1 MALARTLLTSG
12 QSDQTGASPLHR
24 RAKFSLQ
31 VGVWRRAFDLVS
43 KSLLFAGQV
52 RSGTRMCGW
61 RPGVGRG
68 FPDTLMLKKKCVC
81 VCVFACTH
89 THTHTHTHEGGLLC
103 VLSADFLAG
112 NFVQIIRAGRN
123 VCTDSRL
130 DIRKSCALSSSALL
144 ETCVF

>member
-43 KSLLFAGQV
+43 KSLLFAGQI

-68 FPDTLMLKKKCVC
+68 FPDTLILKKKCVC
-81 VCVFACTH
+81 VCLRAH
-89 THTHTHTHEGGLLC
+89 THTHTHKKVDSFVCSLLTFLLVTSFRSSEQGGMY
-103 VLSADFLAG
+103 
-112 NFVQIIRAGRN
+112 
-123 VCTDSRL
+123 
-130 DIRKSCALSSSALL
+130 ALIPA
-144 ETCVF
+144 

>member
-81 VCVFACTH
+81 VCLRAH
-89 THTHTHTHEGGLLC
+89 THTHTHTHKKVDSFVCSLLTFLLVTSFRSSEQGGMY
-103 VLSADFLAG
+103 
-112 NFVQIIRAGRN
+112 
-123 VCTDSRL
+123 
-130 DIRKSCALSSSALL
+130 ALIPA
-144 ETCVF
+144 